1 MLTKK
6 EPGKK
11 KRPEED
17 PMSDIYWLKRLAP
30 RRKRIRVGDRG
41 RLVRLWTFVDDL
53 VELVAGFYDYNR
65 GTIRNVA
72 LLWGIYY
79 FVRNGKLPKNKKDVI
94 DLYWFVYRS
103 VIYMLSIY
111 ASAYHVTGG
120 PNIDFETA
128 LKIVQEQIRKKKEEL
143 KIVENESL
151 KDITENKGGESEA
164 KESG

>member
-6 EPGKK
+6 EPEKK

-30 RRKRIRVGDRG
+30 KRKRIRVGDRG
-41 RLVRLWTFVDDL
+41 RLVRVWSFVDDL

-79 FVRNGKLPKNKKDVI
+79 FVKNGKLPKNKKDVI
-94 DLYWFVYRS
+94 NLYWFVYRN
-103 VIYMLSIY
+103 ILYTLNIY

-120 PNIDFETA
+120 PNVDFETA
-128 LKIVQEQIRKKKEEL
+128 LKIVQEQIRKQKEEL
-143 KIVENESL
+143 KVLENESP
-151 KDITENKGGESEA
+151 KDITENKEEEGGA
-164 KESG
+164 KETG